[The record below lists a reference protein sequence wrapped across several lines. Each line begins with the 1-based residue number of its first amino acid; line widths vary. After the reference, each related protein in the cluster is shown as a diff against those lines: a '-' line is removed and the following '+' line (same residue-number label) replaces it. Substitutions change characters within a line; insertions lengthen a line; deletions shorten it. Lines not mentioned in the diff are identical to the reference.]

1 MVGFHPTFSRHVRAD
16 ASSWLKEKVGFSRQ
30 GNSNSFVLS
39 LFSVGHAATMPDR
52 NNYANNDVGI
62 LYRLYLM
69 YLMYVHNY
77 SAQSVDSSERMIV
90 MLCAYLNSFPYRIFI
105 FLLFI
110 CLIRV
115 QRYKN
120 SAKSFC
126 VAAKKWY
133 KHADFNQNELFS
145 WW

>member
-1 MVGFHPTFSRHVRAD
+1 MREGHATIQSRNGSTVPLTLFGLTKTLDFIQLFLALSEHMRAVD
-16 ASSWLKEKVGFSRQ
+16 LKEKVGFSRQ

-39 LFSVGHAATMPDR
+39 LFSVGHAVTMPDR

-69 YLMYVHNY
+69 YLIYVHNY

-105 FLLFI
+105 VFYF
-110 CLIRV
+110 
-115 QRYKN
+115 
-120 SAKSFC
+120 
-126 VAAKKWY
+126 
-133 KHADFNQNELFS
+133 
-145 WW
+145 

>member
-1 MVGFHPTFSRHVRAD
+1 MLFR
-16 ASSWLKEKVGFSRQ
+16 
-30 GNSNSFVLS
+30 SNSSIFSV
-39 LFSVGHAATMPDR
+39 FSVGHAVTIPDR

-145 WW
+145 W

>member
-1 MVGFHPTFSRHVRAD
+1 MPIGVMSSYFFHFKR
-16 ASSWLKEKVGFSRQ
+16 KNIVGFSRQ

-39 LFSVGHAATMPDR
+39 LFSVGHTATMPDR

-77 SAQSVDSSERMIV
+77 FAQSVDSSERMIV

-105 FLLFI
+105 VFYFLFI
-110 CLIRV
+110 YFGCKDTKIVR
-115 QRYKN
+115 N
-120 SAKSFC
+120 
-126 VAAKKWY
+126 
-133 KHADFNQNELFS
+133 LFA
-145 WW
+145 

>member
-1 MVGFHPTFSRHVRAD
+1 
-16 ASSWLKEKVGFSRQ
+16 
-30 GNSNSFVLS
+30 
-39 LFSVGHAATMPDR
+39 MPDR
-52 NNYANNDVGI
+52 NNYANNDVRI

-77 SAQSVDSSERMIV
+77 SAQSVDSSGRMIV

-105 FLLFI
+105 VFYFFI

-133 KHADFNQNELFS
+133 KHADFNQNEQFL
-145 WW
+145 